1 MKKSLFTTGKF
12 AELCETT
19 KETLRHYKN
28 IGLLK
33 PEVKEQNGYQY
44 YSQSQLYDYYLI
56 TTSELN
62 QKNDNEHKFNSS
74 VYDYLK

>member
-56 TTSELN
+56 NTL
-62 QKNDNEHKFNSS
+62 KNTGVSIK
-74 VYDYLK
+74 